1 MKNKHFYIN
10 QGEIERFIENS
21 KPTFKY
27 YRICTMSMNSD
38 NDKKLSKQKHQEKKT
53 PPLLIWF
60 AEKILVELLK
70 LEQSQLCKETRHSYK
85 RTKANKYL
93 HVLQRPNGLS
103 TTVDKEQ

>member
-21 KPTFKY
+21 KPAFKY

-53 PPLLIWF
+53 PPLLI
-60 AEKILVELLK
+60 
-70 LEQSQLCKETRHSYK
+70 
-85 RTKANKYL
+85 
-93 HVLQRPNGLS
+93 
-103 TTVDKEQ
+103 